1 MVTGPVCDS
10 RTFHGSRSGF
20 TPRCAA
26 RASRG
31 FEKPTCRRI
40 SGICVFAGIR
50 PSNGSGEITRIAA
63 LKNKHRIIDRNVLD
77 LLGDVRKKFEIGHDV
92 LRHTFISMHVAK
104 FRSMGDTALQAG
116 NSEHMIKKHYLNR
129 VTPPEAK
136 QFWNVMSTA
145 ANGQALVP
153 TETELESVSAV
164 EEKQAKYGAA
174 ACVSL
179 AVNSARECPPCTPAY
194 MTVN

>member
-1 MVTGPVCDS
+1 
-10 RTFHGSRSGF
+10 
-20 TPRCAA
+20 
-26 RASRG
+26 
-31 FEKPTCRRI
+31 
-40 SGICVFAGIR
+40 
-50 PSNGSGEITRIAA
+50 
-63 LKNKHRIIDRNVLD
+63 
-77 LLGDVRKKFEIGHDV
+77 V